1 MQRFADPYAKDAM
14 TTPMIEIRGL
24 TKAFSGQP
32 VLRGVDMTVP
42 EGEVTAVIGKSG
54 EGKSVLLK
62 HIIGLLTPD
71 AGDILFQGAP
81 LSVAKHGEREAF
93 RRRCSYM
100 FQNMALFDS
109 MTVFDNIALPLRETL
124 RLSEAETGERV
135 RAMAGR
141 LELGGILAKYPSQIS
156 GGMQKRVALARALV
170 TEPRLVLFDEP
181 TTGLDPIR
189 KASVLALIDQSRRQ
203 FGFTAI
209 LVSHDIPDVFGVA
222 GHVAML
228 DGGRIVWEG
237 SPQAITASEDPVVRR
252 FLAGEPEPAEADPD
266 AAAD

>member
-1 MQRFADPYAKDAM
+1 M
-14 TTPMIEIRGL
+14 TVPMIEIRGL
-24 TKAFSGQP
+24 KKAFQGQE

-62 HIIGLLTPD
+62 HIIGLLRPD
-71 AGDILFQGAP
+71 AGEILFQGEA
-81 LSVAKHGEREAF
+81 LSAMNRTARRAF
-93 RRRCSYM
+93 RRHCSYM

-109 MTVFDNIALPLRETL
+109 MTVFDNIALPLRETE
-124 RLSEAETGERV
+124 RLPEPEVATRVEALAERLDLAAVTG
-135 RAMAGR
+135 
-141 LELGGILAKYPSQIS
+141 KYPSQLS

-170 TEPRLVLFDEP
+170 TEPRVVLFDEP

-203 FGFTAI
+203 FGFSAV
-209 LVSHDIPDVFGVA
+209 LVSHDIPDVFEVA

-228 DGGRIVWEG
+228 DEGRIVFEG
-237 SPQAITASEDPVVRR
+237 TPEAITASDDPRVRR
-252 FLAGEPEPAEADPD
+252 FLAGEPETDPERL
-266 AAAD
+266 AV